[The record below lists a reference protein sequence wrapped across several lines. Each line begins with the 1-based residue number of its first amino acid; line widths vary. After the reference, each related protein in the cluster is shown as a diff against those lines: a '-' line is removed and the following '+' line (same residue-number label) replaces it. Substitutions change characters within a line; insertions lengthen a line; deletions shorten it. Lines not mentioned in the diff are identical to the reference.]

1 MQLVPECPNAKMS
14 RGYLTLPAGWVTNNQ
29 SFTLLLPLQPRWLT
43 QGINATTSG
52 LLTLA
57 RGPIMYCVEDVDNPW
72 VDDHFKVR
80 LRTRVSPSVHE
91 ETNSFPRQRSLIPM
105 LSFRNE

>member
-72 VDDHFKVR
+72 VGDHFKVR
-80 LRTRVSPSVHE
+80 LRTRDSPSVHE